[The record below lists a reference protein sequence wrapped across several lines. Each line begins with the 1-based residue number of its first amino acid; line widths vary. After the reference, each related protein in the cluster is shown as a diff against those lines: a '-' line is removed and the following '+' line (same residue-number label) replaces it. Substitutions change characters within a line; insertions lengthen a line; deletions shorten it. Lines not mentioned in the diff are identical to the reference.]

1 MTLQAVITGDLVNSS
16 VMNNQERTYIITQLK
31 LCFAKMQKQKRFSFQ
46 KAFEV
51 YRGDSFQCI
60 LNKPDQALR
69 IAIILR
75 TLIIKLNQQPLKI
88 NSKVAPKA
96 TGKEEYKAA
105 DARIAIGIGSVTL
118 KARKVIESDG
128 EAFHNS
134 GKLLDAIK
142 ISGER
147 IMVKCTDEKLNQS
160 LQTSFTLLDFIMSK
174 WTPQQCEAIYELLIN
189 DFGQSQLA
197 KKLKISQPSVH
208 QRLKISGWYP
218 VEKLLKNFEE
228 VFKEQAISS

>member
-16 VMNNQERTYIITQLK
+16 AMNKQQRAYIIEQLK

-51 YRGDSFQCI
+51 YRGDSFQGI
-60 LNKPDQALR
+60 LNKPEQALR

-75 TLIIKLNQQPLKI
+75 TLIIKLNQQPLKT
-88 NSKVAPKA
+88 NSKTVPKE
-96 TGKEEYKAA
+96 TGKVALKDA
-105 DARIAIGIGSVTL
+105 DARIAIGIGTVSL
-118 KARKVIESDG
+118 KARKVVESDG

-134 GKLLDAIK
+134 GKLLDVIK

-147 IMVKCTDEKLNQS
+147 IMVKFTDEKLNQNM
-160 LQTSFTLLDFIMSK
+160 QTSFTLLDFIMSK

-189 DFGQSQLA
+189 DYGQSQLA

-218 VEKLLKNFEE
+218 VEKLIKNFEE
-228 VFKEQAISS
+228 VFKEQAISL